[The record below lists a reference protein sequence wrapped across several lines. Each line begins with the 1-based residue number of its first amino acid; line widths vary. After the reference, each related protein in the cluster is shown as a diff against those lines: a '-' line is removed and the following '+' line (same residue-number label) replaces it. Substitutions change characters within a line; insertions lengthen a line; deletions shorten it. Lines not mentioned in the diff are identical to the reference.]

1 MNLNQVRDEAAVS
14 IWHLVDSP
22 ALWVSF
28 ASFAVAWLTVLT
40 QRYHGRF
47 SIDGDTGIQKFH
59 TNPTSRVG
67 GLAIGS
73 GAACAYLITPSGDFQ
88 YLLWPLL
95 VAGIPAFLFG
105 LIEDLTKEVSVT
117 VRLVATMVSGFTAW
131 MITGN
136 SISSVHVWGLDYL
149 LGFTAFSVLF
159 TAFAVGGIANA
170 VNIIDG
176 FNGLA
181 SGTVIIIFIGLAL
194 INLQLADVELA
205 RICVLFAAITFG
217 FFVVNWPWGK
227 LFLGDGGAYFLGFAV
242 AWTSVLMMAR
252 HPEISAWALLVTCAY
267 PILEVGFS
275 VWRRKKRHLNVGDP
289 DRLHLHS
296 LVKRR
301 FIRQL
306 MPNATSGVRNS
317 MTGSTMWLAA
327 LLPVFL
333 ATRFWNNT
341 PALMACCVGLVVLY
355 SLIYGRLTQFR
366 WCIIPARNRPISGV
380 AR

>member
-1 MNLNQVRDEAAVS
+1 MEIALFNLVGSQT
-14 IWHLVDSP
+14 
-22 ALWVSF
+22 LWVF
-28 ASFAVAWLTVLT
+28 LASFAVAWVTVVT
-40 QRYHGRF
+40 QRYHGHF
-47 SIDGDTGIQKFH
+47 SIDGHTGIQKFH
-59 TNPTSRVG
+59 TNPTPRVG
-67 GLAIGS
+67 GLAIAS
-73 GAACAYLITPSGDFQ
+73 GAVCAYLTTPSGDLQ
-88 YLLWPLL
+88 NLLWPLL

-117 VRLVATMVSGFTAW
+117 ARLLATMVSGFTGW
-131 MITGN
+131 MITGS
-136 SISSVHVWGLDYL
+136 SITSVHVWGFDYL
-149 LGFTAFSVLF
+149 LGFTVFSVVF

-181 SGTVIIIFIGLAL
+181 SGTVVIIFVGLAF

-227 LFLGDGGAYFLGFAV
+227 LFLGDGGAYFLGFAI

-252 HPEISAWALLVTCAY
+252 HPEISAWALLVACAY

-275 VWRRKKRHLNVGDP
+275 VWRRKKRHLNAGDP

-301 FIRQL
+301 FIWRL
-306 MPNATSGVRNS
+306 MPNATNGVRNS
-317 MTGSTMWLAA
+317 MTGATMWLAA
-327 LLPVFL
+327 LLPVLL
-333 ATRFWNNT
+333 ASQFWNNP
-341 PALMACCVGLVVLY
+341 PALMGCCVGLVVLY
-355 SLIYGRLTQFR
+355 SLVYGRLTQFR
-366 WCIIPARNRPISGV
+366 WCLTPVRMRPIV
-380 AR
+380 NAPR